1 MGVAFGALTL
11 QSRSSIEI
19 ESVHNRNQS
28 SPPGWFGPYHRVSG
42 LPGAVHSSGPRH
54 CRVAKEARDLVFNSF
69 RLLNLRHVT
78 ALNDDVLRGGK
89 RVAHMVREG
98 HWDESVVVAPNE
110 KARCVQTRKSG
121 PESICAVRLFKIDVP
136 NGRVERQASTSG
148 TVHSQELIDT
158 RLCPPAPGA
167 GNHQSHRRS
176 YGLVRHELEQ
186 PELGAKEPNKR
197 NPSAFLPPSKRGRQE
212 HEAVNSVWVAKSEF
226 DGNSA
231 PEAVAHDRRSLDAE
245 CVHELDYS
253 PAEEWWIVARTER
266 LVRISEARQINSDD
280 LELVSERR
288 DRREKRDL
296 GCPEPMNH
304 QYRFTGARPHYR
316 HRSGRCRHPFKSNA
330 SGVVKTAGR
339 RQNCNAQVKI
349 VPNDEA
355 TSPVSGQ
362 PASCILCNRQPRGPI
377 GDESRIANAAADG
390 STDLKFR
397 AVNGNIP
404 LSFVDYDCPNS
415 RVLLGT
421 IENRCVKASRKR
433 TKDLFHGFS
442 RPRLRSLGGTACL
455 RLCLRHSCP
464 TFGCPSALLG
474 GKDSTRILRM
484 TLANC
489 RCIGPLVDSER
500 ANIKGQIAFSG
511 CAVARPLPGS
521 APTPGEML
529 EHARIEACARRET

>member
-1 MGVAFGALTL
+1 M
-11 QSRSSIEI
+11 
-19 ESVHNRNQS
+19 
-28 SPPGWFGPYHRVSG
+28 
-42 LPGAVHSSGPRH
+42 
-54 CRVAKEARDLVFNSF
+54 
-69 RLLNLRHVT
+69 
-78 ALNDDVLRGGK
+78 
-89 RVAHMVREG
+89 AHMLREG
-98 HWDESVVVAPNE
+98 HWDESVVLAPNE
-110 KARCVQTRKSG
+110 KARCVQTCKSS
-121 PESICAVRLFKIDVP
+121 PESIRAVRLFKIDVP
-136 NGRVERQASTSG
+136 NGRVERQPSTSG
-148 TVHSQELIDT
+148 PVHSQELIDT

-167 GNHQSHRRS
+167 GNHQSHRSS
-176 YGLVRHELEQ
+176 YGVVRHELEQ

-231 PEAVAHDRRSLDAE
+231 PEAVAHDRRALDAE

-253 PAEEWWIVARTER
+253 PTEEWWIVARTER

-280 LELVSERR
+280 LELASERR
-288 DRREKRDL
+288 DRREERDL

-316 HRSGRCRHPFKSNA
+316 QRSGRCRHPFKSNA

-362 PASCILCNRQPRGPI
+362 TASCILCNRQPRGPI
-377 GDESRIANAAADG
+377 GDESRIANAAPDG

-442 RPRLRSLGGTACL
+442 QPRLRGLGGTACL
-455 RLCLRHSCP
+455 RFFLRHSCP

-474 GKDSTRILRM
+474 GKESTRILRM
-484 TLANC
+484 TVTNCPAASADISMIRVRNCDTPVIKDEIAELTRESRVCQTRSHAAAPRSRRSHDQQGGTRIVWTYTFVSDLRPRLSARHSNRLALQ
-489 RCIGPLVDSER
+489 RTVATGPRRHPRGASGLGRSSFAADAPER
-500 ANIKGQIAFSG
+500 ELGDGALKSS
-511 CAVARPLPGS
+511 R
-521 APTPGEML
+521 
-529 EHARIEACARRET
+529 